1 MILRIAFMTIV
12 GGIIGWVTNVL
23 AIKMLF
29 RPIKPVKI
37 PLTNINIQGLI
48 PRRRSEIAKS
58 IGDAVENELIKVNDI
73 IEQLVTTE
81 NKSELIH
88 SIKRRVLAAV
98 DLKIPSLIPSSI
110 KHKLLDYVGEQIDAE
125 AEEIIDKTID
135 DLKSKAIEKIKIGQ
149 MVADKINEF
158 ELEQVEEM
166 ILKLSNTELKH
177 IEILGGVLGAVIG
190 LIQGILVIFI

>member
-12 GGIIGWVTNVL
+12 GGIIGWITNVL

-29 RPIKPVKI
+29 RPLEPIKI

-48 PRRRSEIAKS
+48 PMRRSEIAIS

-73 IEQLVTTE
+73 IEQFVTEE

-88 SIKRRVLAAV
+88 SIKRRVLTAV
-98 DLKIPSLIPSSI
+98 DLKIPSLIPTSI
-110 KHKLLDYVGEQIDAE
+110 KLKLLDYIGEQIDEGAE
-125 AEEIIDKTID
+125 DIIERTID
-135 DLKSKAIEKIKIGQ
+135 DLKNKANEKIKIGQ
-149 MVADKINEF
+149 LVADKINEF
-158 ELEQVEEM
+158 ELDKIEEM
-166 ILKLSNTELKH
+166 ILKLAKRELKH

-190 LIQGILVIFI
+190 LMQGILVIFI

>member
-12 GGIIGWVTNVL
+12 GGIIGWITNVL

-29 RPIKPVKI
+29 RPLKPLKI

-48 PRRRSEIAKS
+48 PRRRSEIAIS

-73 IEQLVTTE
+73 IEQFVTTE

-88 SIKRRVLAAV
+88 SIKRRVLTAV
-98 DLKIPSLIPSSI
+98 DLKIPSIIPTSI
-110 KHKLLDYVGEQIDAE
+110 KLKLLDYIGEQIDAG
-125 AEEIIDKTID
+125 AEDIIERTID
-135 DLKSKAIEKIKIGQ
+135 DLKNKANEKIKIGQ
-149 MVADKINEF
+149 LVADKINEF
-158 ELEQVEEM
+158 ELVKIEEM
-166 ILKLSNTELKH
+166 ILKLAKRELKH

-190 LIQGILVIFI
+190 LMQGILVIFI